1 MPAPASCVRLMTY
14 VIDDSPQ
21 TSHEMNDCGDGL
33 KQCDATCVDSDGPTS
48 KAIRAQRIK
57 ADAMKKIVTKAL
69 LSLIHI

>member
-1 MPAPASCVRLMTY
+1 
-14 VIDDSPQ
+14 
-21 TSHEMNDCGDGL
+21 MNDCGDGL

-69 LSLIHI
+69 IILAIPALALSLIHI